1 MPDSIPVRREWT
13 VDGVTREALVYV
25 PPQAKTLATPVILA
39 FHGHGGTMGAAA
51 TGFAYH
57 NCWPAALVVYMQG
70 INTPGALYDPEGKF
84 TGWQSTLGGQGDRDL
99 KFVDAVLATLRQEWW
114 VDDKRI
120 YATGHSNGG
129 FFTYVLWAARADV
142 FAAVAPCAA
151 FAGKLLPHLKPK
163 PALHLAGQGDL
174 SVKFDW
180 QQETLEGL
188 RKLNECG
195 EGQRWKNEEWCTL
208 YPSKVG
214 APLVTYIHSGAHD
227 FPAGAATAIVKFF
240 QDQARD

>member
-1 MPDSIPVRREWT
+1 MPNSIPDRREWK
-13 VDGVTREALVYV
+13 VDGIVREALVYV
-25 PPQAKTLATPVILA
+25 PPQAKIIATPVLLV

-57 NCWPAALVVYMQG
+57 SCWPAALVVYLQG
-70 INTPGALYDPEGKF
+70 INTPGALYDPEGKE
-84 TGWQSTLGGQGDRDL
+84 TGWQSIVGGQGDRDL
-99 KFVDAVLATLRQEWW
+99 KFVDAVLATLRQEWR

-151 FAGKLLPHLKPK
+151 FAGKLLPHLKPM

-174 SVKFDW
+174 SVKFDR

-195 EGQRWKNEEWCTL
+195 EGQPWKGAEWCTL
-208 YPSKVG
+208 YPSKLG
-214 APLVTYIHSGAHD
+214 SPLVTYIHSGAHD
-227 FPAGAATAIVKFF
+227 FPAGAAATIVKFF